1 MKCLIFFASVA
12 LLWAGT
18 SFAELAVDKNVD
30 GGNAEIVSIDGNTIT
45 FRPELRDTKGW
56 WFYWRF
62 DILGAGGKTV
72 TLQCADKNCFDY
84 EGAAVSFDGGKT
96 WKYTGHESVDFKN
109 RRLSIS
115 VPADAER
122 VGVSFAIPYTPK
134 NFDALLKKY
143 ADRPELK
150 KRVLAET
157 KKGRNNFRITLEPVG
172 RAAQKK
178 IAFTARH
185 HACEMPA
192 NYVIDG
198 IVSRYFSDTPQGKWA
213 RKNLAVLIVPFVDY
227 DGVVDGDQGKNRIPH
242 DHNRDYVDEI
252 HPSVRAIKKLL
263 PEWGGGNLIF
273 AIDINCPYISLRN
286 PEDINDRLFFTAPQT
301 QKANDNLE
309 EFMLRFS
316 KHLSKA
322 PDRPQMKPND
332 IAKYGTKWNKLKQPL
347 LFKFWAE
354 RLPSVK
360 FAASLE
366 VPYTNI
372 SGKWVATP
380 ENLEYI
386 GEKLLDTAV
395 EY

>member
-1 MKCLIFFASVA
+1 MKCLKFLAAAVFFCADVV
-12 LLWAGT
+12 
-18 SFAELAVDKNVD
+18 FAEIAVDKNVE
-30 GGNAEIVSIDGNTIT
+30 GGNAEIVSIENGTIT

-62 DILGAGGKTV
+62 DILGADGKTV
-72 TLQCADKNCFDY
+72 VLQCADKNCFDY
-84 EGAAVSFDGGKT
+84 EGAAVSFDDGKT
-96 WKYTGHESVDFKN
+96 WKYTGHKSVDFKN

-115 VPADAER
+115 VPEGAKR

-150 KRVLAET
+150 VHPLAKT
-157 KKGRNNFRITLEPVG
+157 KKGRDNFHITLEPVG
-172 RAAQKK
+172 RAAKGK

-185 HACEMPA
+185 HACEMSA

-198 IVSRYFSDTPQGKWA
+198 IISRYFSDTPQGRRA
-213 RKNLAVLIVPFVDY
+213 RENLAILIVPFVDY

-242 DHNRDYVDEI
+242 DHNRDYADGI
-252 HPSVRAIKKLL
+252 YPSVRAIKNLL
-263 PEWGGGNLIF
+263 PAWGGENLRF
-273 AIDINCPYISLRN
+273 AMDIHCPYISLRN
-286 PEDINDRLFFTAPQT
+286 PKDINDRLFFTAPQT

-309 EFMLRFS
+309 EFMLLFS
-316 KHLSKA
+316 KYLSEDA
-322 PDRPQMKPND
+322 TRPQLNPKD
-332 IAKYGTKWNKLKQPL
+332 IVKYGTKWNKIKKPI

-354 RLPSVK
+354 RLPSAK
-360 FAASLE
+360 FSASLE

-380 ENLEYI
+380 ENLQYI
-386 GEKLLDTAV
+386 GEKLLDTAL